1 VVAGNSDLNNPDTG
15 EVRTKS
21 AKTFT
26 HSDYGPSVRND
37 ISLIKLS
44 SPLTYT
50 DRIAP
55 VCLGRTK
62 LSPNNKVIVAGW
74 GRTQEDGKGPSSNE
88 LRSVEINTRSDANC
102 NIRSSETSLKLC
114 AGDPDENQDSCGG
127 DSGGPLARR
136 EDGKWTLYGVTSY
149 GLGDKC
155 DSYGV
160 YTNIPNYVSWIQDII
175 SEN

>member
-26 HSDYGPSVRND
+26 HSDYGPNVKND

-62 LSPNNKVIVAGW
+62 LSPINKVIVAGW
-74 GRTQEDGKGPSSNE
+74 GIIQAGDDVASNE
-88 LRSVEINTRSDANC
+88 LRSVEINTRTDATC

-114 AGDPDENQDSCGG
+114 AGDPDENQDCCRG

-149 GLGDKC
+149 GFDKKC
-155 DSYGV
+155 NGYGV
-160 YTNIPNYVSWIQDII
+160 YTNIPNYVNWIQDIVRK
-175 SEN
+175 N